1 MTIRRLPTNLINQ
14 IAAGEVVERPASALK
29 ELVENALDAGATFI
43 DLQIREGGRALLSV
57 TDNGKG
63 MTADELPLA
72 LERHATS
79 KLPEED
85 LFHIQTLGFRGE
97 ALPSIASVAR
107 VCLTSRAHGA
117 RDAWSVSIEG
127 GVHQAPKPATHPE
140 GTRVEVRDLFYA
152 TPARLK
158 FLKSP
163 TTETAY
169 IVESVSRLAMAYPH
183 VGFRLRQDEK
193 TLVDLAPPQDN
204 ISLDEAR
211 LARLAKIMGA
221 DFPPNALPLT
231 AERDQMRLT
240 GFVGLPT
247 LSRSNGALQYLFVN
261 GRPVKD
267 KVLQSALKVAYQDF
281 LAPSRYPLVALYLE
295 IDPTL
300 VDVNVHPA
308 KIEVRFQDAGIV
320 RGLFVGAIK
329 EALRA
334 SGHRVSTT
342 LSHTALGAARPESAT
357 TSTPS
362 WQARPFTTM
371 GGTASSFV
379 QSTLAPIKGANTPVA
394 SFATTSTFNT
404 SSDDQDSFA
413 VYESPHHNTSLQ
425 ENLSSPH
432 DSPSFPLGHAR
443 AQVHR
448 TYIVAQ
454 ADDSLIL
461 VDQHAAHERL
471 VYERLKEDF
480 FAKGVARQGLLV
492 PDIIELPTA
501 QTALVLEHAETL
513 EKMGLS
519 VEGFGGNC
527 LLVRETPAL
536 LGPID
541 SKRLLQDVAASLE
554 DDGQALSLQER
565 LFETLSTMA
574 CHGSVRAGKHMS
586 LEEMNTLLRQ
596 MEETPHSGQCNHG
609 RPTYVELKVSDIEK
623 LFGRR

>member
-63 MTADELPLA
+63 MTVDELPLA

-85 LFHIQTLGFRGE
+85 LFHIKTLGFRGE

-107 VCLTSRAHGA
+107 VTLTSRAQGE
-117 RDAWSVSIEG
+117 REAWSVNVEG
-127 GVHQAPKPATHPE
+127 GVHEAPKPATHPE

-183 VGFRLRQDEK
+183 VGFRLRQDDK
-193 TLVDLAPPQDN
+193 TLLDLTRP
-204 ISLDEAR
+204 LDDAFLEEAR
-211 LARLAKIMGA
+211 LTRLAKIMGG
-221 DFPPNALPLT
+221 DFPPNALSLT

-267 KVLQSALKVAYQDF
+267 KVLQSALRVAYQDF
-281 LAPSRYPLVALYLE
+281 LAPSRYPLVALFLE
-295 IDPTL
+295 IDPAL

-320 RGLFVGAIK
+320 RSLFVGAIK

-342 LSHTALGAARPESAT
+342 LSHVALGAAKPASAT
-357 TSTPS
+357 SPATPS
-362 WQARPFTTM
+362 WQARSFTNM
-371 GGTASSFV
+371 GERTPSFV
-379 QSTLAPIKGANTPVA
+379 QPTLAPTKGETAPIAAFSSPPAFSA
-394 SFATTSTFNT
+394 SQAP
-404 SSDDQDSFA
+404 QEAFA
-413 VYESPHHNTSLQ
+413 VYEDAVPPETPRASDENT
-425 ENLSSPH
+425 
-432 DSPSFPLGHAR
+432 SFPLGHAR

-454 ADDSLIL
+454 AEDSLIL

-471 VYERLKEDF
+471 VYEKLKEDF
-480 FAKGVARQGLLV
+480 FEKGVARQGLLV
-492 PDIIELPTA
+492 PDIIELSAA
-501 QTALVLEHAETL
+501 QKALVLEHTETL

-536 LGPID
+536 LGPVD

-554 DDGQALSLQER
+554 EEGQALSLQER

-574 CHGSVRAGKHMS
+574 CHGSVRAGKYMS

-596 MEETPHSGQCNHG
+596 MERTPHSGQCNHG

>member
-63 MTADELPLA
+63 MTADELSLA

-107 VCLTSRAHGA
+107 VTLTSRAQGE
-117 RDAWSVSIEG
+117 RDAWSVSVEG
-127 GVHQAPKPATHPE
+127 GVHQAPKPTTHPE

-183 VGFRLRQDEK
+183 VGFRLRQEDK
-193 TLVDLAPPQDN
+193 TLLDFTRPQDDV
-204 ISLDEAR
+204 SLEEAR
-211 LARLAKIMGA
+211 LTRLAKIMGT
-221 DFPPNALPLT
+221 DFPPNALSLT

-281 LAPSRYPLVALYLE
+281 LAPSRYPLVALFLE
-295 IDPTL
+295 IDPAL

-342 LSHTALGAARPESAT
+342 LSHTALGAARPASAAIPAA
-357 TSTPS
+357 SS
-362 WQARPFTTM
+362 WQARPFTSM
-371 GGTASSFV
+371 GGRTSSFV
-379 QSTLAPIKGANTPVA
+379 QPTLAPTKGESAPIAAFTYPPAFSASQTPQE
-394 SFATTSTFNT
+394 T
-404 SSDDQDSFA
+404 FA
-413 VYESPHHNTSLQ
+413 VYEDAVPSNDQGASQ
-425 ENLSSPH
+425 ENTAL
-432 DSPSFPLGHAR
+432 PLGHAR

-454 ADDSLIL
+454 AEDSLIL

-471 VYERLKEDF
+471 VYEKLKEDF
-480 FAKGVARQGLLV
+480 FERGVARQGLLV
-492 PDIIELPTA
+492 PDIIELSAA
-501 QTALVLEHAETL
+501 QTALVLEHARTL

-536 LGPID
+536 LGIVD

-596 MEETPHSGQCNHG
+596 MEKTPHSGQCNHG